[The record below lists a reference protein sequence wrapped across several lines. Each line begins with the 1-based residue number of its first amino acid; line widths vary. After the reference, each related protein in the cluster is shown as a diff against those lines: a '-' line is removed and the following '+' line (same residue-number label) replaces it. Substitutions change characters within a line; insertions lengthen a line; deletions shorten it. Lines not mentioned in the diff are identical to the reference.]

1 MAAVEAQTTA
11 LVTAL
16 TSDSVSIAVPMFL
29 VDDEFWRMGVPSM
42 DELRAEIERAQ
53 DAAEAVAAT
62 VAP

>member
-1 MAAVEAQTTA
+1 
-11 LVTAL
+11 
-16 TSDSVSIAVPMFL
+16 
-29 VDDEFWRMGVPSM
+29 MGVPTM

>member
-29 VDDEFWRMGVPSM
+29 VVDEFWRMGVPSM

>member
-29 VDDEFWRMGVPSM
+29 VVDEFWRMGVPSM
-42 DELRAEIERAQ
+42 DELRAEITRAQ
-53 DAAEAVAAT
+53 GAE
-62 VAP
+62 